1 MLLLL
6 VLLLV
11 VSITNGEQTIYM
23 VSDKLTDVRLQ
34 ELEQIPEVI
43 SIKSEYSLFTLIVT
57 SEASQDVAN
66 SLDSKGYKYVT
77 EEDVINEQTVTWNID
92 RTDQANLPLDGQFNP
107 PGFGAG
113 THIYVVDTG
122 IRIGHDEFSNGNRAS
137 RPFVV
142 AGEPAAPCN
151 FHGSWVASIAAGQEF
166 GVAKQA
172 RVYDMKVARASLNCN
187 FFLSDIIEALL
198 WIYDNGQSPTI
209 VNLSFRGGPSV
220 CLDFVIEDLRKDRQA
235 VILAAAGNDG
245 SSTSAC
251 TSAPS
256 GSAFAIAIGSTND
269 NDHVSSFSTRR
280 DCVVFYAPGA
290 NILGAAH
297 SSDSASATASGTSAS
312 CPHATGV
319 VAIAFQVFGFTNALD
334 AISQFEAWSVEDVV
348 SGSGRSN
355 ALLVNFDG
363 VESVSTGSA
372 GSILYKN
379 LIVFFMQLAN

>member
-1 MLLLL
+1 MFP
-6 VLLLV
+6 
-11 VSITNGEQTIYM
+11 
-23 VSDKLTDVRLQ
+23 DKLTDPELQ
-34 ELEQIPEVI
+34 GLYQIPEVI
-43 SIKSEYSLFTLIVT
+43 SIKSDYSLFTLIVT
-57 SEASQDVAN
+57 SDASQAVADR
-66 SLDSKGYKYVT
+66 LDSRGYKYVV
-77 EEDVINEQTVTWNID
+77 EKDVINEPTITWNID

-113 THIYVVDTG
+113 THIYIVDTG
-122 IRIGHDEFSNGNRAS
+122 FRIEHNEFSNGNRAS

-172 RVYDMKVARASLNCN
+172 RVYDMKAARASLNCN

-209 VNLSFRGGPSV
+209 VNLSLRGGPSV
-220 CLDFVIEDLRKDRQA
+220 CMDLVIENLRKDRQA

-269 NDHVSSFSTRR
+269 NDQVSSFSTRR

-290 NILGAAH
+290 SILGAAH
-297 SSDSASATASGTSAS
+297 TSNSATATASGTSAS

-319 VAIAFQVFGFTNALD
+319 MAVAFQVFGFTNALD
-334 AISQFEAWSVEDVV
+334 AISQFEAWSVGDVV

-355 ALLVNFDG
+355 ALLVNFGG
-363 VESVSTGSA
+363 VDSVSTGS
-372 GSILYKN
+372 ILYKS
-379 LIVFFMQLAN
+379 LIIFFACY